1 MGGGNLFVFIVFVP
15 ILVLVSLLVKPTLQK
30 SLSGI
35 PLIVASVTCGFLIC
49 MFAFVFMTKSE
60 YGLAK
65 SVSVFFA
72 RFLIVG
78 LLVLAGWIVKDKMQ
92 AKT

>member
-35 PLIVASVTCGFLIC
+35 SLITASVTCAFLIC
-49 MFAFVFMTKSE
+49 MLAFVLMTQGE
-60 YGLAK
+60 YGVAK
-65 SVSVFFA
+65 SVATFFA
-72 RFLIVG
+72 RFLIVA